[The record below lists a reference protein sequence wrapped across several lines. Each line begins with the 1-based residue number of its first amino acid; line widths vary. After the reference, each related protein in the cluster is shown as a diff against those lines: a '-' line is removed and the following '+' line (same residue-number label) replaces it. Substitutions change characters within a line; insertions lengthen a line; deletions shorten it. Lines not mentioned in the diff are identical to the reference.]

1 MLFVNFSLE
10 EIWKVHT
17 TICVKVSFRAGGC
30 ILLRWS
36 VAFPAPQCSS
46 SNSSSSMGACLWP
59 QGHIKCS
66 LTSTLTLLLTGKGM
80 CLVAFI

>member
-30 ILLRWS
+30 ILLKVVCGFS
-36 VAFPAPQCSS
+36 CP
-46 SNSSSSMGACLWP
+46 SMLFL
-59 QGHIKCS
+59 K
-66 LTSTLTLLLTGKGM
+66 LL
-80 CLVAFI
+80 